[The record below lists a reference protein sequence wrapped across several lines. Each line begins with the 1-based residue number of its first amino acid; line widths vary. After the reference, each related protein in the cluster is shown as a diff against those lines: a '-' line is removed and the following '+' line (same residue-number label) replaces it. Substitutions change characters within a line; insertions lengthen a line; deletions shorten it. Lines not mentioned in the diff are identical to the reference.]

1 LRFFYGGDIAANE
14 LFAPLTSL
22 GDQFRSFE
30 HRDVL
35 LHRGETHWIKQ
46 SERRNRMLPLKGP
59 FDDVASRGVTQR
71 VEELIRLLGRKIIYN
86 HMVVDYLF
94 VRKMSSSLRTST

>member
-1 LRFFYGGDIAANE
+1 
-14 LFAPLTSL
+14 
-22 GDQFRSFE
+22 
-30 HRDVL
+30 
-35 LHRGETHWIKQ
+35 
-46 SERRNRMLPLKGP
+46 
-59 FDDVASRGVTQR
+59 